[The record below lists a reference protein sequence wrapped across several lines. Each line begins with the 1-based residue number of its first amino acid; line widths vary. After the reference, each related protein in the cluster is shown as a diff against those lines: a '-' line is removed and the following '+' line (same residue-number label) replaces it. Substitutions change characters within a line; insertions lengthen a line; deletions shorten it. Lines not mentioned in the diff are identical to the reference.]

1 MDAASHIPIAQV
13 QQWSECEA
21 SQAGEGFP
29 EGTHLYEIIQ
39 TRKYITGPL
48 RSVPLNN
55 KVLLNIK

>member
-29 EGTHLYEIIQ
+29 EGTYLYEIIQ

-55 KVLLNIK
+55 KVLLNI